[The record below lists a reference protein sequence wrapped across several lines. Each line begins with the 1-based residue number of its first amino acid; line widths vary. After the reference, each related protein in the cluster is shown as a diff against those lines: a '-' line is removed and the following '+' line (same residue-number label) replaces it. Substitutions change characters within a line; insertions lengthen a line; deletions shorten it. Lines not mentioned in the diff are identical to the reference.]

1 MTGEVKG
8 MEIIISGTP
17 EELSAFWGVTVDRK
31 SICWTEGSTGFK
43 DLAEILVTKHH
54 TGPEAPAKPS
64 S

>member
-1 MTGEVKG
+1 

-17 EELSAFWGVTVDRK
+17 EELSAFLGVTVDRK
-31 SICWTEGSTGFK
+31 SICWTEGSTGLK
-43 DLAEILVTKHH
+43 DLAEILVTKHD